1 MTREELLAQYSEPSK
16 VLDHGMVRLVDVMG
30 DDTAVVQMARTSYGA
45 GTQTASS
52 DENLLRYLMRHQH
65 TSPFE
70 GAVAKLHIKCPILVA
85 RQLVR
90 HRTSSMNEVSY
101 RYSEVRDEFYLPDLE
116 RFQEQAQDN
125 KQGSGQGLATD
136 VQERDRQLVQESNEH
151 SYRVYQELL
160 DSGLAREVARTVL
173 PVGTYTEFYFMQNLH
188 NLLHMLRLRMDPHAQ
203 KETREFA
210 NAIAEIVAQWVPLT
224 WKAFLDYRVETTLF
238 TKPEIAALQ
247 SYFEN
252 NPFEPKDI
260 LMLSDLKGRE
270 LKEFEAKLR
279 KLSKGGI

>member
-1 MTREELLAQYSEPSK
+1 
-16 VLDHGMVRLVDVMG
+16 
-30 DDTAVVQMARTSYGA
+30 
-45 GTQTASS
+45 
-52 DENLLRYLMRHQH
+52 
-65 TSPFE
+65 
-70 GAVAKLHIKCPILVA
+70 
-85 RQLVR
+85 
-90 HRTSSMNEVSY
+90 
-101 RYSEVRDEFYLPDLE
+101 
-116 RFQEQAQDN
+116 
-125 KQGSGQGLATD
+125 
-136 VQERDRQLVQESNEH
+136 
-151 SYRVYQELL
+151 
-160 DSGLAREVARTVL
+160 
-173 PVGTYTEFYFMQNLH
+173 MQNLH